1 MNDAFFSQLED
12 STVRALLSRTALE
25 NAALVTVGPSLHI
38 ENCNDAARQ
47 LIRLHPLERIDQLL
61 DEAAAGALRNCI
73 ADGQPRTVY
82 EELDGTN
89 YRLELLP
96 HRGGALLA
104 FLREDRASYDGSL
117 RVLHAKS
124 MQYLGTLLADADQ
137 VDDPQLAAHLRRQC
151 LRLYRLL
158 THSDFLHDPPLTEQ
172 LRLHHAD
179 LAALCRDAVQAALQ
193 NGPAKGTKDII
204 VAAPDQCDALVEPQL
219 VRTALYNLLSNAL
232 RVTPPSGDIAVA
244 LHDDGAHFTISVSD
258 RGPGLD
264 ADTFQSLLTG
274 WQRSVSLED
283 YLALARQGAP
293 LGLGLPLV
301 QCIAQ
306 LHDGSLLLSP
316 RDGGGS
322 TLHLIL
328 ARLPESLA
336 DHNLRA
342 PMILEDGYSLEEIE
356 FSIFDG

>member
-1 MNDAFFSQLED
+1 MNESFFAQLED
-12 STVRALLSRTALE
+12 STVRALLARSALQD
-25 NAALVTVGPSLHI
+25 AALVIVGPSLHI
-38 ENCNDAARQ
+38 ENCNDIARQ
-47 LIRLHPLERIDQLL
+47 LTLLRPLERIDQLL
-61 DEAAAGALRNCI
+61 SETAAEALRCCI
-73 ADGQPRTVY
+73 ADGQPHTVY

-96 HRGGALLA
+96 HRDGALIA
-104 FLREDRASYDGSL
+104 FLRDDRATYDGSL

-172 LRLHHAD
+172 LRLHHID
-179 LAALCRDAVQAALQ
+179 LAALCREAVQAALQ
-193 NGPAKGTKDII
+193 SGPQKGTKNIT
-204 VAAPDQCDALVEPQL
+204 ATTPDPCDALIEPQL

-232 RVTPPSGDIAVA
+232 RVTPPDGDIAVT
-244 LHDDGAHFTISVSD
+244 LHDDGMFFTISVAD

-264 ADTFQSLLTG
+264 ANTFQSLLTG

-306 LHDGSLLLSP
+306 LHGGSLLLSP
-316 RDGGGS
+316 RNGGGS
-322 TLHLIL
+322 TLHLSL

-342 PMILEDGYSLEEIE
+342 PMIMEDGYSLEEIE
-356 FSIFDG
+356 FSIFD